1 MGYTL
6 LVDWKGKTLKVSK
19 PTVGMRTPDV
29 IYTNDVKR
37 YNESYFICLKRK
49 PLKEL
54 AENIKAGWIADLE
67 FELKRVKAIE
77 IK

>member
-6 LVDWKGKTLKVSK
+6 LVDWKEKSLKISK
-19 PTVGMRTPDV
+19 PTKGMRTPYV
-29 IYTNDVKR
+29 IYTNEVKR
-37 YNESYFICLKRK
+37 YNDSYFICLKRK

-54 AENIKAGWIADLE
+54 AENIKAGWIADAE